1 MNAVLDAKF
10 FCAALIAA
18 VGCFVTLGETAR
30 AEETP
35 SPVVAVVER
44 VIVTGSAIP
53 TAEEVGTNPVFSI
66 NRDLIN
72 KSGAGTTAE
81 QLLQRLP
88 VMNGATIPVQ
98 NNATGGAGPAGT
110 AALALRGLDPRAPP
124 VLVYSPPLAPV
135 PGGAHSPDRFVV
147 PTTLPI

>member
-1 MNAVLDAKF
+1 LVLAPNTS
-10 FCAALIAA
+10 
-18 VGCFVTLGETAR
+18 GQEQTA
-30 AEETP
+30 E
-35 SPVVAVVER
+35 VER

-53 TAEEVGTNPVFSI
+53 TAEEIGTNPVFSI

-110 AALALRGLDPRAPP
+110 RRGGRPRFGPRPPPGALPHPRAAPRPASRPP
-124 VLVYSPPLAPV
+124 ARPAGWPDPL
-135 PGGAHSPDRFVV
+135 PGPAVRRVV
-147 PTTLPI
+147 TA